1 MDRAERG
8 QQELKQRF
16 ADWLAD
22 RLAERR
28 DVTTMEL
35 AAEVGV
41 LDGDVEDW
49 LAGRKMP
56 VGQECRRLGE
66 FFGLPESEVVSL
78 CGDPSGQG

>member
-16 ADWLAD
+16 ADWLGD
-22 RLAERR
+22 KLAERR
-28 DVTTMEL
+28 DMTTSDL
-35 AAEVGV
+35 AAEIGV

-49 LAGRKMP
+49 LAGRRTP
-56 VGQECRRLGE
+56 VGQECRRLGQ
-66 FFGLPESEVVSL
+66 FFGVPDQEIVAL

>member
-8 QQELKQRF
+8 QQELRQRF

-28 DVTTMEL
+28 DVTTMDL
-35 AAEVGV
+35 AAGVGV

-56 VGQECRRLGE
+56 VGDECRRLGE
-66 FFGLPESEVVSL
+66 FFGLAESEMIAI

>member
-1 MDRAERG
+1 
-8 QQELKQRF
+8 
-16 ADWLAD
+16 
-22 RLAERR
+22 
-28 DVTTMEL
+28 MEL

-66 FFGLPESEVVSL
+66 LFGVPETEIVGL

>member
-1 MDRAERG
+1 MEQAERG
-8 QQELKQRF
+8 QQQLKQRF

-41 LDGDVEDW
+41 MDGDVEDW
-49 LAGRKMP
+49 LAGRALP
-56 VGQECRRLGE
+56 RPADCHRLAAYLGV
-66 FFGLPESEVVSL
+66 PEAEVTMR

>member
-1 MDRAERG
+1 MERAERG

-22 RLAERR
+22 RVAEQR
-28 DVTTMEL
+28 DLTTMDL

-49 LAGRKMP
+49 LAGRRMP
-56 VGQECRRLGE
+56 TGQECRRLGA
-66 FFGLPESEVVSL
+66 FFGLTDAEAFSL

>member
-8 QQELKQRF
+8 QQELKTRF
-16 ADWLAD
+16 ADWLAEK
-22 RLAERR
+22 LAERR

-35 AAEVGV
+35 AAALGV

-56 VGQECRRLGE
+56 VGQECRRLSE
-66 FFGLPESEVVSL
+66 LFGLPENEVIAI